1 MNIFLNIKL
10 IVRNWW
16 RNKLF
21 FLISLF
27 SLTAGLG
34 CTNLLMTFFIHEY
47 NVEKYNTDRNPVSYT
62 HLFLFIGLISLIILT
77 AIIGLLYIL
86 YHRSLHLSLRYNTG
100 RSTGTQLRRGS
111 IVLQLFVCLSF
122 IGCTV
127 LINQQ
132 LDYLRHRDLG
142 LKIKNRGSFSV
153 MGDMDY
159 TCLLY
164 TSYFHFILIDNLEC
178 Y

>member
-47 NVEKYNTDRNPVSYT
+47 NVEKYN
-62 HLFLFIGLISLIILT
+62 IWGIE
-77 AIIGLLYIL
+77 
-86 YHRSLHLSLRYNTG
+86 RSGFFNG
-100 RSTGTQLRRGS
+100 REKWAKG
-111 IVLQLFVCLSF
+111 FE
-122 IGCTV
+122 
-127 LINQQ
+127 NQ
-132 LDYLRHRDLG
+132 R
-142 LKIKNRGSFSV
+142 V
-153 MGDMDY
+153 
-159 TCLLY
+159 
-164 TSYFHFILIDNLEC
+164 
-178 Y
+178 

>member
-47 NVEKYNTDRNPVSYT
+47 NVEKYNTDRT
-62 HLFLFIGLISLIILT
+62 
-77 AIIGLLYIL
+77 
-86 YHRSLHLSLRYNTG
+86 
-100 RSTGTQLRRGS
+100 
-111 IVLQLFVCLSF
+111 SF
-122 IGCTV
+122 IYYVKTLQWKKV
-127 LINQQ
+127 L
-132 LDYLRHRDLG
+132 
-142 LKIKNRGSFSV
+142 K
-153 MGDMDY
+153 
-159 TCLLY
+159 
-164 TSYFHFILIDNLEC
+164 
-178 Y
+178 

>member
-47 NVEKYNTDRNPVSYT
+47 NVEKYNTDRN
-62 HLFLFIGLISLIILT
+62 LIYLLRQDSPMEEGIKVAYSTSDAATQIKEKYAEITDILHVNGMSGNLCKYNGT
-77 AIIGLLYIL
+77 
-86 YHRSLHLSLRYNTG
+86 RSHTDGFQRNNAKCLDEKGISRFVPHS
-100 RSTGTQLRRGS
+100 S
-111 IVLQLFVCLSF
+111 I
-122 IGCTV
+122 
-127 LINQQ
+127 
-132 LDYLRHRDLG
+132 
-142 LKIKNRGSFSV
+142 
-153 MGDMDY
+153 
-159 TCLLY
+159 
-164 TSYFHFILIDNLEC
+164 
-178 Y
+178 

>member
-47 NVEKYNTDRNPVSYT
+47 NVEN
-62 HLFLFIGLISLIILT
+62 IIPT
-77 AIIGLLYIL
+77 V
-86 YHRSLHLSLRYNTG
+86 T
-100 RSTGTQLRRGS
+100 
-111 IVLQLFVCLSF
+111 SF
-122 IGCTV
+122 IYYVKTLQWKKV
-127 LINQQ
+127 L
-132 LDYLRHRDLG
+132 
-142 LKIKNRGSFSV
+142 K
-153 MGDMDY
+153 
-159 TCLLY
+159 
-164 TSYFHFILIDNLEC
+164 
-178 Y
+178 

>member
-47 NVEKYNTDRNPVSYT
+47 NVEKYKYRP
-62 HLFLFIGLISLIILT
+62 
-77 AIIGLLYIL
+77 
-86 YHRSLHLSLRYNTG
+86 
-100 RSTGTQLRRGS
+100 
-111 IVLQLFVCLSF
+111 
-122 IGCTV
+122 
-127 LINQQ
+127 
-132 LDYLRHRDLG
+132 
-142 LKIKNRGSFSV
+142 
-153 MGDMDY
+153 
-159 TCLLY
+159 
-164 TSYFHFILIDNLEC
+164 
-178 Y
+178 